1 MYVGNT
7 CIRRAY
13 SQASD
18 PAAAA
23 RELFE
28 GIYHPEASLAVFFCS
43 TDYQLHA
50 LERELNA
57 RFADVPLI
65 GCTSAGEITPAGY
78 ASSGIAG
85 FSLARPDFVTA
96 SASIQNL
103 RRFSITDGVAI
114 VRSLRQ
120 ELDEAALDISA
131 DNTFAF
137 LLIDGLCKREEV
149 VLSAITSALGDIPL
163 FGGSSSGRLTFQR
176 SYVFDNGRF
185 ETDTAVLMLVRTRLP
200 FKLFTVDHFVSSET
214 KMVVTE
220 ADPATRIVTEINAE
234 PAGREYARLVGLDV
248 DKLTP
253 LIFATYPVVVKVGG
267 RYYTRSIQKVN
278 EDESLSFF
286 CAIDKGI
293 VLTVAKGTDSAA
305 EHRVAVRPD
314 QRRNRPAAT
323 RHRLRLHPA
332 RSRIGEEA
340 PEGGGGPAVR
350 RQQRHRLQ
358 HVRRAV
364 PGDAREPDLYRR
376 RHRHRRGEPERLAAG
391 ASGYDREDFFAR
403 YILSR
408 QHEAAEDRQGPDGP
422 GRTRDRLPGKRL
434 LLVPDRDRS

>member
-78 ASSGIAG
+78 VSSGIVG

-120 ELDEAALDISA
+120 ELDEAALDIPA

-163 FGGSSSGRLTFQR
+163 FGGSSSGRLTCQR

-253 LIFATYPVVVKVGG
+253 LIFATYPVLVKVGG

-293 VLTVAKGTDSAA
+293 VLTVAKGTNLLRSI
-305 EHRVAVRPD
+305 ESLFD
-314 QRRNRPAAT
+314 QINVEIGPPQLVIGCDCI
-323 RHRLRLHPA
+323 LRALELEKKHLK
-332 RSRIGEEA
+332 EEA
-340 PEGGGGPAVR
+340 GQLFAANNVIGFSTFGEQFQAM
-350 RQQRHRLQ
+350 
-358 HVRRAV
+358 HVNQTFT
-364 PGDAREPDLYRR
+364 G
-376 RHRHRRGEPERLAAG
+376 AAIG
-391 ASGYDREDFFAR
+391 IGVAN
-403 YILSR
+403 
-408 QHEAAEDRQGPDGP
+408 
-422 GRTRDRLPGKRL
+422 
-434 LLVPDRDRS
+434 RSV

>member
-13 SQASD
+13 SQASA
-18 PAAAA
+18 PGAAA

-43 TDYQLHA
+43 TDYELHA

-57 RFADVPLI
+57 RFADVSLI

-78 ASSGIAG
+78 ASSGIVG
-85 FSLARPDFVTA
+85 FSLARPEFFTA

-103 RRFSITDGVAI
+103 RRFSIADGLAI
-114 VRSLRQ
+114 VRSLRH
-120 ELDEAALDISA
+120 ELDQAALEVSA

-149 VLSAITSALGDIPL
+149 VLSAISSALGDIPL
-163 FGGSSSGRLTFQR
+163 FGGSSSGGLTFQR

-185 ETDTAVLMLVRTRLP
+185 ETDAAVLMLVRTRLP

-286 CAIDKGI
+286 CAIDKGV
-293 VLTVAKGTDSAA
+293 VLTVARGTDLLRSIESLFDQINVEIGPPQLVIGCDCILRALELEKKQLKDEAGQLFAA
-305 EHRVAVRPD
+305 NNVVGFSTFGEQFQAMHVNQTFTGAAIGIGVA
-314 QRRNRPAAT
+314 NR
-323 RHRLRLHPA
+323 
-332 RSRIGEEA
+332 S
-340 PEGGGGPAVR
+340 V
-350 RQQRHRLQ
+350 
-358 HVRRAV
+358 
-364 PGDAREPDLYRR
+364 
-376 RHRHRRGEPERLAAG
+376 
-391 ASGYDREDFFAR
+391 
-403 YILSR
+403 
-408 QHEAAEDRQGPDGP
+408 
-422 GRTRDRLPGKRL
+422 
-434 LLVPDRDRS
+434 